1 MPENSFFMPIFNP
14 SSTTDRHCG
23 TQYMQ
28 ILLNLWLVYIRESS
42 MQFSYKK
49 KSNYIY
55 TQKLT
60 ISDYTFLSILP
71 LK

>member
-23 TQYMQ
+23 IQYEQ

-42 MQFSYKK
+42 YKNKK
-49 KSNYIY
+49 KIKNLIIYIH
-55 TQKLT
+55 K
-60 ISDYTFLSILP
+60 S
-71 LK
+71 